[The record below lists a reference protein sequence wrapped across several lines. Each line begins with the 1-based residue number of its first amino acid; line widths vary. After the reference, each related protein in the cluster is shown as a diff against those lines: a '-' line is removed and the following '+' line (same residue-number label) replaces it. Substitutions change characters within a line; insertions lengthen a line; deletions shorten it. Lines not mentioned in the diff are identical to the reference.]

1 MKIVVSLI
9 LSLLIAA
16 NHALLMAQTN
26 RYSVTSGD
34 EGHSVLEEIPKNVK
48 DTNAG
53 LFTGDLGEIRHR
65 RLIRVLVTHSQTDFF
80 LEGGRIL
87 GIQAELVRQLMK
99 TLNKGIRRESDKL
112 FVQFIPVEFHQLLPA
127 LIAGEGDIAA
137 ALLTITPDRANLV
150 DFVSGQT
157 SLVDEVIVKYK
168 NAPRIDSKGGLSG
181 KQIYV
186 LNSSSYVQHLEEL
199 NNDLNTLDM
208 PEVDIIE
215 SDPRLLT
222 EDILELVNAGII
234 DYTVCD
240 DFKARLWAQ
249 VLPNL
254 DILEQV
260 KVSEDKYVGWAVRKN
275 SPELLQAL
283 NAFMPKAKKGTLLGN
298 VLFTKYF
305 ENTQWI
311 DNPAERLERDKLMNF
326 LYLFERYGDMYGFDP
341 LALAAQAYQES
352 RLNQKLRSHRGA
364 IGIMQVLPSTAR
376 DPNVAIPNIDQVE
389 DNIHAGT
396 KYLRFIR
403 GRYFSDDDIKPL
415 DQRLFSWAAYNAGPA
430 NVIRLRNAAAK
441 NGLDPNVWFGN
452 VEVMAAR
459 MISRE
464 PVRYVANIHKY
475 YTAYR
480 MIQERTIERQQ
491 ALEEHVDGV

>member
-1 MKIVVSLI
+1 
-9 LSLLIAA
+9 
-16 NHALLMAQTN
+16 
-26 RYSVTSGD
+26 
-34 EGHSVLEEIPKNVK
+34 
-48 DTNAG
+48 
-53 LFTGDLGEIRHR
+53 
-65 RLIRVLVTHSQTDFF
+65 
-80 LEGGRIL
+80 
-87 GIQAELVRQLMK
+87 
-99 TLNKGIRRESDKL
+99 
-112 FVQFIPVEFHQLLPA
+112 
-127 LIAGEGDIAA
+127 
-137 ALLTITPDRANLV
+137 
-150 DFVSGQT
+150 
-157 SLVDEVIVKYK
+157 
-168 NAPRIDSKGGLSG
+168 
-181 KQIYV
+181 
-186 LNSSSYVQHLEEL
+186 
-199 NNDLNTLDM
+199 
-208 PEVDIIE
+208 
-215 SDPRLLT
+215 
-222 EDILELVNAGII
+222 
-234 DYTVCD
+234 
-240 DFKARLWAQ
+240 
-249 VLPNL
+249 
-254 DILEQV
+254 QV